1 MPLFSG
7 KCRSKARLDG
17 KTAVVTGCNTGI
29 GKETVKDFYKRGNQ
43 KLFKTVCMNMFIQ
56 YTNNIFINYLF
67 QVHVL

>member
-29 GKETVKDFYKRGNQ
+29 GKETVKDFYKRGDQ
-43 KLFKTVCMNMFIQ
+43 RLFKTVCIYVQ
-56 YTNNIFINYLF
+56 YTTNIFVNYLF
-67 QVHVL
+67 QVHAL